1 LLASAPKEWRANL
14 DMAWQVWKFRLRMAR
29 DARTASASGQ
39 ADRQALAR
47 LVSHQ
52 TAYWEHRAPLTPK
65 ASTSALRDFNHQ
77 STSAFVLSIRGTK
90 VGLWNKPPFSF
101 AKQEKNFRREE
112 QRAFL
117 KRAML
122 YRAFIE
128 AVLRRA
134 TADHC
139 FDLALDVTDLP
150 ADSSELP
157 IFSFQKKRGAHNL
170 LLPDVDFFHNKWYQK
185 EHDALTYETKTN
197 SACFVG
203 SSTGDWHTVDS
214 IRHLISRRLR
224 MADYFHGHPQVRF
237 QIAQAAQC
245 LTDEAKTYLMQQ
257 RYFSNFVSWDEQL
270 RHRFLIVMDGNG
282 ATCSR
287 LVKGLMS
294 NSVVVKFN
302 SPHELYYFSALEPGR
317 DHLLVETEQELE
329 RIVEREATHPGSFKA
344 VAQQG
349 QLFAAKYLTLGSV
362 MDYTALLL
370 KSFAEPTRR

>member
-1 LLASAPKEWRANL
+1 MLASTPKEWRANL
-14 DMAWQVWKFRLRMAR
+14 DMALQVWKFRLRMAR
-29 DARTASASGQ
+29 DARAASVSGQ
-39 ADRQALAR
+39 ADRQSLAR

-52 TAYWEHRAPLTPK
+52 TAYWEHRAPLPP
-65 ASTSALRDFNHQ
+65 AAGSAALRDFNHR
-77 STSAFVLSIRGTK
+77 STSTFVLSIRGTK
-90 VGLWNKPPFSF
+90 VDLWDKPPFSF
-101 AKQEKNFRREE
+101 SEQEKNFRLEE

-122 YRAFIE
+122 YRTFIE

-150 ADSSELP
+150 EDSSELP
-157 IFSFQKKRGAHNL
+157 IFSFQKKRGTHNL
-170 LLPDVDFFHNKWYQK
+170 LLPDVDFFHSKWYRK
-185 EHDALTYETKTN
+185 EHDALSYETKTN
-197 SACFVG
+197 TACFVG
-203 SSTGDWHTVDS
+203 SSTGDWHTVES
-214 IRHLISRRLR
+214 IRQRVSPRLR

-237 QIAQAAQC
+237 QIASAAQC

-257 RYFSNFVSWDEQL
+257 RYFCSFVSWEEQL

-294 NSVVVKFN
+294 NSVVIKFN
-302 SPHELYYFSALEPGR
+302 SPHELYYFSALEPGH
-317 DHLLVETEQELE
+317 DHLLVNTEQDLE
-329 RIVEREATHPGSFKA
+329 RIVEREATHPGAFKA

-349 QLFAAKYLTLGSV
+349 QEFAAKYLTAGSV

-370 KSFAEPTRR
+370 QSFAAVSQR